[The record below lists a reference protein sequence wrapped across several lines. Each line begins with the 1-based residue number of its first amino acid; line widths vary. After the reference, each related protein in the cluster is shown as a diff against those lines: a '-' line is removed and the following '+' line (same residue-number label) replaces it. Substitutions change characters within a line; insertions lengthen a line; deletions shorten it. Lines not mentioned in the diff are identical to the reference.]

1 MQCGLPAAQPYQTRL
16 WLDCYRTDACFILF
30 VQCHNDMR
38 TILAAKVP
46 LSGLILTALIVFFAC
61 VSEKKA
67 EDRPIS
73 FNFQVRP
80 ILSDRCFK
88 CHGPDEKQR
97 KADLRL
103 DTREGALAAL
113 GPNKDH
119 FAIVPGHP
127 EQSTLVHRIYSAHP
141 DSIMPTP
148 DSHLSLSASEKQI
161 LTQWIAE
168 GANWEK
174 HWAFIAPEKTE
185 LPTVSNTKWPKNEID
200 YFILAA
206 QEEQGLTPN
215 PEAEKSRLARRA
227 AFDLTGLPP
236 RQALLD
242 RFLEDKSPEAFEWLV
257 DSLLA
262 DPAYGERWT
271 TYWLDLAR
279 YSDSHGYQDDLTRV
293 MWPWRDWVIHAF
305 NQNMPYDQFV
315 IQQLAGDLLPGA
327 DKANLLASA
336 FNRNHKITQE
346 GGVIDEEYRVEY
358 VADRTNTFGKAFLG
372 LTMECARCHDH
383 KYDPISMREYYAT
396 FAFFNQIP
404 EVGFVPNLA
413 TPAPY
418 MKITLADAEGALRF
432 LNLGKV
438 LSSPADSLLQMVMR
452 DSVGIR
458 KTHILARGQYDKPEE
473 EVRPDLP
480 NAVLSYSEEYAP
492 NRLGMTQWL
501 FDKKNPLTARVMINR
516 LWQELFG
523 KGIVSTSDNFGLQ
536 GALPTH
542 PALLDW
548 LSADFRD
555 NGWDIKKALRRMVL
569 SATYRQSAVLQPGA
583 LERDPENRWLARGPR
598 YRMQYEFIRDNALVA
613 SGLLVRQLGGP
624 PVRPYQPPGL
634 WEALSTEKSSNN
646 YRGEYSYVPDTLA
659 DKRYRRSLYTFN
671 RRTIPP
677 PAALAFD
684 ALPRDV
690 CEVSRGRTSTPL
702 QALAMLNDP
711 QILEAARVLSGKLLE
726 ANQKAPVSNQIQ
738 VAFRQIISRIPS
750 SEEVRILEQLYTTEY
765 QRYQQSPH
773 RAKRML
779 EVGRYPFQSDLDPA
793 IHCALMLTVSA
804 IFNLDEALSKS

>member
-1 MQCGLPAAQPYQTRL
+1 
-16 WLDCYRTDACFILF
+16 
-30 VQCHNDMR
+30 MR
-38 TILAAKVP
+38 TISAAKVP
-46 LSGLILTALIVFFAC
+46 LSGLILTGLIVFFAC
-61 VSEKKA
+61 IGEKKA
-67 EDRPIS
+67 VVQSIS

-113 GPNKDH
+113 GPEKDH

-127 EQSTLVHRIYSAHP
+127 EQSTLVHRIYSTHP

-148 DSHLSLSASEKQI
+148 DSHLSLSESEKQI
-161 LTQWIAE
+161 LSQWIAE

-174 HWAFIAPEKTE
+174 HWAFLVPEKE
-185 LPTVSNTKWPKNEID
+185 GLPEISNTKWPRNEID

-215 PEAEKSRLARRA
+215 PEADKSRLARRV

-236 RQALLD
+236 KQPLLERFMEDSSPQAY
-242 RFLEDKSPEAFEWLV
+242 EWLV
-257 DSLLA
+257 DSLLS

-293 MWPWRDWVIHAF
+293 MWPWRDWVIDAF
-305 NQNMPYDQFV
+305 NRNMPYDQFV
-315 IQQLAGDLLPGA
+315 TQQLAGDLLPEA
-327 DKANLLASA
+327 DKATLLASA

-396 FAFFNQIP
+396 FAFFNQVP

-413 TPAPY
+413 TPEPY

-432 LNLGKV
+432 LNLRSV
-438 LSSPADSLLQMVMR
+438 LKSPNDSFLQMVMR
-452 DSVGIR
+452 DSAGIR
-458 KTHILARGQYDKPEE
+458 KTHLLGRGQYDKPEQ
-473 EVRPDLP
+473 EVGLDLP
-480 NAVLSYSEEYAP
+480 SAVLPYSREYAS
-492 NRLGMTQWL
+492 NRLGMAQWL
-501 FDKKNPLTARVMINR
+501 FDKKNPLTARVMVNR

-548 LSADFRD
+548 LAADFRD

-569 SATYRQSAVLQPGA
+569 SATYRQSAVIQQEA
-583 LERDPENRWLARGPR
+583 LARDPENRWLARGPR
-598 YRMQYEFIRDNALVA
+598 YRMYYEFIRDNALVA

-646 YRGEYSYVPDTLA
+646 FRGEYSYVPDTLPE
-659 DKRYRRSLYTFN
+659 KRYRRSLYTFN

-711 QILEAARVLSGKLLE
+711 QILEAARVLSGKLLQ
-726 ANQKAPVSNQIQ
+726 ADKA
-738 VAFRQIISRIPS
+738 AS
-750 SEEVRILEQLYTTEY
+750 SEQHIQRAFQQIVVRSPSREELKLLNQLYGAEL
-765 QRYQQSPH
+765 QRYQSSID
-773 RAKRML
+773 RAKKLL
-779 EVGRYPFQSDLDPA
+779 EVGGYPSQGGIDPVM
-793 IHCALMLTVSA
+793 HCALMLTVSA
-804 IFNLDEALSKS
+804 IFNLDETLSKS